1 MGTANAVVRWGSGRE
16 CEKKKER
23 EKKDMGTPYLL
34 LDGAKRACKYTNV
47 YHTHEYSRNAL
58 LQFCRY
64 RFVACHVLSMGGS
77 RHGPGKKKLVQFWS
91 SANKNTKYIYP
102 KVGMCPSIVIDADF
116 AYAIVECG
124 VLGLV
129 LACIY
134 YPPQSKVSRVEM
146 TSSSLN
152 ICGKTESV

>member
-77 RHGPGKKKLVQFWS
+77 RHGPGKKNLSSFDAEVQPIKIP
-91 SANKNTKYIYP
+91 NIYP

-116 AYAIVECG
+116 AYAIVEYG

-152 ICGKTESV
+152 ICGKT